1 MALPFPSSFPAWA
14 YHKHGE
20 ARLFTAPAEFA
31 ALSDTEWANYPGYW
45 LFEHVDTPAP
55 LPSPPDPVPALDPA
69 PAVFVTDEFTASAQD
84 LFDDPLLPPQ
94 DDE

>member
-45 LFEHVDTPAP
+45 LFEHVETPAP
-55 LPSPPDPVPALDPA
+55 PPPAPVPSLDPA
-69 PAVFVTDEFTASAQD
+69 PVAVTDGFTASEQD